1 MVILKVVVA
10 NGHNELNSGEG
21 GSPWPRSSDPGVVR
35 SGVPATSG
43 LIADPVGLS
52 VPARVVEG
60 GHRPRKDKPFLFEGE
75 AAMSAKLESIKISL
89 HTHAVARKT
98 SAGLTMLFD
107 RAKGVMYELNES
119 ASAVVGLLAEGPQG
133 FGEIV
138 EALTLEFDAAPEE
151 IAADVTAFIDDFTDA
166 GLLKRGDDAA

>member
-1 MVILKVVVA
+1 
-10 NGHNELNSGEG
+10 
-21 GSPWPRSSDPGVVR
+21 
-35 SGVPATSG
+35 
-43 LIADPVGLS
+43 
-52 VPARVVEG
+52 
-60 GHRPRKDKPFLFEGE
+60 
-75 AAMSAKLESIKISL
+75 MSAKLESTKISL

-119 ASAVVGLLAEGPQG
+119 ASAIVGLLAEGPQG

-151 IAADVTAFIDDFTDA
+151 IAADVTAFIADFTDA